1 METSQ
6 KKRRILPT
14 QIILLPWLANYRL
27 TFLSADL
34 MAGMT
39 LAAFTLPQTMAYA
52 TLAGL
57 PCEAGLYAAI
67 SASVAYFIF
76 GTSRQLTVGP
86 NSALSVLVAS
96 GLAALSIND
105 PMHYAAMAAMT
116 AILVAA
122 LCFICCFLRLG
133 FLVHFLSEPVLTG
146 FSAGAALFIG
156 MTQLNKLFGI
166 HGSEGEFFER
176 LFFILSH
183 MGDIHFPSLILGTA
197 SIVFLFVGHRHFS
210 RLPISLFVVAASI
223 LIMSTTGLA
232 GKGVAIVGKI
242 PQGLP
247 ELSFPSL
254 SLHSIERLLALAI
267 AVLLL
272 SYIEG
277 ISSAQT
283 FVKKHAYEINADQEL
298 FALGSANVFSG
309 LFQGYP
315 VGGSLS
321 RSAVNERSGAK
332 TQLAAAFSAI
342 LLVFVLLFFTEAF
355 TNLPQ
360 TVLAAVVIVAVRGL
374 FNLTELKRLYR
385 IKRAEFWNAVLALVG
400 VLIFGLLK
408 GVLIG
413 AVISIL
419 ILVRNVVFAKVV
431 PVGRIRGTDYYVD
444 MSRNTELE
452 VLPGVEIYALTARV
466 FYANCHTVK
475 KQILELVEE
484 KSPLPGLVILNL
496 PATVEIDL
504 MAADM
509 LGELYRELIEKGVHL
524 RIASST
530 WPVRDILKKIG
541 YEDIYGGV
549 DHPQS
554 VTDILE
560 TWKSLQ
566 KNQRSS
572 DIYTGNQL
580 I

>member
-1 METSQ
+1 MDVSQ

-14 QIILLPWLANYRL
+14 QIISLRWLANYRFA
-27 TFLSADL
+27 FLSADL
-34 MAGMT
+34 LAGMT
-39 LAAFTLPQTMAYA
+39 LAAFTLPQAMAYA
-52 TLAGL
+52 GLAGL

-67 SASVAYFIF
+67 LASIAYFIF
-76 GTSRQLTVGP
+76 GTSRQMTVGP
-86 NSALSVLVAS
+86 ASALSVLVAS

-122 LCFICCFLRLG
+122 ICFICWFLRLG

-183 MGDIHFPSLILGTA
+183 IGDIHLPSLILGAA
-197 SIVFLFVGHRHFS
+197 SIVILFVGHKHFPK
-210 RLPISLFVVAASI
+210 LPISLFVVAATI
-223 LIMSTTGLA
+223 LIMSFTGLA
-232 GKGVAIVGKI
+232 GRGVKIVGKI

-247 ELSFPSL
+247 ELTFPSL
-254 SLHSIERLLALAI
+254 SLHAIESLLPLAM
-267 AVLLL
+267 AVFLL

-283 FVKKHAYEINADQEL
+283 FAKKHAYEINADQEL
-298 FALGSANVFSG
+298 FALGAANVFSG

-321 RSAVNERSGAK
+321 RSAVNDRSGAR
-332 TQLAAAFSAI
+332 TQLAAAFCAF
-342 LLVFVLLFFTEAF
+342 LLVAVLLFFTKVF
-355 TNLPQ
+355 TNLPEA
-360 TVLAAVVIVAVRGL
+360 VLAAVVLVAVKGL
-374 FNLTELKRLYR
+374 FNLPELKRLYR
-385 IKRAEFWNAVLALVG
+385 IKRAEFWNAMVALVG

-419 ILVRNVVFAKVV
+419 ILVRNVIFAKVV
-431 PVGRIRGTDYYVD
+431 PVGRIRGTDYFVD
-444 MSRNTELE
+444 MSRHSDLE
-452 VLPGVEIYALTARV
+452 VLPGIEIYALNARV
-466 FYANCHTVK
+466 FYANCHAVK
-475 KQILELVEE
+475 KQILDLVEE
-484 KSPLPGLVILNL
+484 KSPIPGLVILNL
-496 PATVEIDL
+496 PATVEIDI

-509 LGELYRELIEKGVHL
+509 LGELYKELMEKGVHF
-524 RIASST
+524 RIAAST

-541 YEDIYGGV
+541 CEDIYGGV
-549 DHPQS
+549 EHPQS
-554 VTDILE
+554 VTDILA
-560 TWKSLQ
+560 TWKS
-566 KNQRSS
+566 
-572 DIYTGNQL
+572 G
-580 I
+580 

>member
-1 METSQ
+1 MDLSQ

-14 QIILLPWLANYRL
+14 PILSLRWLANYRFA
-27 TFLSADL
+27 FLSSDL

-52 TLAGL
+52 GLAGL

-67 SASVAYFIF
+67 SASIAYLFF
-76 GTSRQLTVGP
+76 GTSRQMTVGP
-86 NSALSVLVAS
+86 ASALSVLVAS
-96 GLAALSIND
+96 GFAAFSISD
-105 PMHYAAMAAMT
+105 PVHYAAMAAMT

-122 LCFICCFLRLG
+122 ICFICWFLRLG

-176 LFFILSH
+176 LIFILGH
-183 MGDIHFPSLILGTA
+183 IGDIHLPSLILGVS
-197 SIVFLFVGHRHFS
+197 SIVFLITGPKYFPK
-210 RLPISLFVVAASI
+210 LPISLIVVATAI
-223 LIMSTTGLA
+223 LIMSYTGIA
-232 GKGVAIVGKI
+232 DQGIAIVGKI
-242 PQGLP
+242 PKGLP
-247 ELSFPSL
+247 DLSFPPL
-254 SLHSIERLLALAI
+254 SLHSIQSLLPLAI
-267 AVLLL
+267 AVFLL

-277 ISSAQT
+277 ISSART
-283 FVKKHAYEINADQEL
+283 FAKKYAYEINAGQEL
-298 FALGSANVFSG
+298 FALGAANVFSG

-321 RSAVNERSGAK
+321 RSAVNDRSGAK

-342 LLVFVLLFFTEAF
+342 LLVLVLLFFTEAF
-355 TNLPQ
+355 TRLPE
-360 TVLAAVVIVAVRGL
+360 TVLAAIVLVAVKGL
-374 FNLTELKRLYR
+374 FNLTELIRLYR
-385 IKRAEFWNAVLALVG
+385 IKRAEFWNAMAALVG
-400 VLIFGLLK
+400 VLLFGLLE

-419 ILVRNVVFAKVV
+419 ILVRNVVFAKVI
-431 PVGRIRGTDYYVD
+431 PVGRVRGTDYFVD
-444 MSRNTELE
+444 MSRYSDLE
-452 VLPGVEIYALTARV
+452 VLPGVAIYALNARV

-475 KQILELVEE
+475 MQILELVEE
-484 KSPLPGLVILNL
+484 KAPLPDLVILNM

-509 LGELYRELIEKGVHL
+509 LGDLSKEFKEKNIHF

-541 YEDIYGGV
+541 HEDIYGGV
-549 DHPQS
+549 EHPQS
-554 VTDILE
+554 VMDILT
-560 TWKSLQ
+560 TWKS
-566 KNQRSS
+566 R
-572 DIYTGNQL
+572 
-580 I
+580 